1 MDAFLVTPGSRRAAL
16 AALLLAAVASVARAQ
31 APATAYEAGHL
42 DPSVASPVAKAR
54 AIALQKLR
62 TTRCQRVFTDFRD
75 LAGHPLDDVLAAAN
89 ETPELHLSRMIFL
102 DGSGVPP
109 CGGVRVFGFT
119 NPGSRT
125 VSICPIF
132 GELMRSSQGTAANVL
147 IHEELH
153 SLGAGEAPA
162 PGLLTSYQITL
173 SVEWRCGS

>member
-1 MDAFLVTPGSRRAAL
+1 MDALLVTRPSRRAAV
-16 AALLLAAVASVARAQ
+16 AAVVLSAAVSAARAQ
-31 APATAYEAGHL
+31 APATVYQAGHL

-62 TTRCQRVFTDFRD
+62 TTRCQRVFADFRD
-75 LAGHPLDDVLAAAN
+75 LAGRPLDDVLAAAN
-89 ETPELHLSRMIFL
+89 ETPEGHLSRMIFL

-109 CGGVRVFGFT
+109 CGAPRVFGFT
-119 NPGSRT
+119 NPGSLT
-125 VSICPIF
+125 VYMCPIF
-132 GELMRSSQGTAANVL
+132 GELMRSSHGTGANVL

-153 SLGAGEAPA
+153 SLGAGEAPS